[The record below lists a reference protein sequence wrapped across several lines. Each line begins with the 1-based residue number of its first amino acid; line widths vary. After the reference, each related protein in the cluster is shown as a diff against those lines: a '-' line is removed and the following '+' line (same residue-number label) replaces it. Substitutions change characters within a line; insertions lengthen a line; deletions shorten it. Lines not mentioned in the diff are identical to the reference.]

1 MINAGK
7 EKYEQLIRSSPLF
20 SLDKEREVIA
30 YKREAMKMVE
40 YLYCYLLALN
50 ENKYIEFGL
59 EISETARKCIR
70 NYNKDMGDF
79 LFYFNAAWAKE
90 YRRAFGKRQADQFRC
105 GMHITEDDQLLV
117 NKYLRFIEKYSDE
130 YDEKKVIPANAD
142 ALGITTEKVKE
153 IIALNSVS
161 FVSGDVCA
169 EDEESGRIFDIIGQ
183 ETDYETQ
190 FEVQDLFVII
200 DTEYQSLQQR
210 QKKLISKLITLKISD
225 YLQASENLL
234 EEVQRYSFFDLEV
247 FDLFANGLI
256 TSRLIATQCGV
267 SEQSASRSLKVFL
280 DRVRS
285 RNNCFG

>member
-130 YDEKKVIPANAD
+130 YDEKKVIPAIAD

-161 FVSGDVCA
+161 FISGDLCA

-190 FEVQDLFVII
+190 FEVEDLFVII

-285 RNNCFG
+285 RNNWFG